1 MIIINIELFKKK
13 ILRIEN
19 SKEWTDFLNKSKIG
33 ERYYK
38 NRNDIKNLPLKMR
51 DDSPLRVADNRDS
64 YNWHGLLLDQKSG
77 YMFGHE
83 PTIDVGDADTNKEI
97 TKVLGDEWGK
107 TLNDLVIKAGNAGI
121 TWLHYWEDEFQK
133 FQYGIVPT
141 GQIIPIYSDDLKHR
155 LVGIARKYISYD
167 EDDKEINVYEFWDN
181 KECYYFIKKGEQFED
196 YNIVGQNGK
205 KETNHFKHKYGKVP
219 FIYFNNNS
227 IKEYDLYM
235 NKDQIDQ
242 FDKVINGFA
251 NDIEDVQEIIF
262 VLKGY
267 GGEELQEFMED
278 LKDYKAVKTD
288 DNGDVKTIKAEIPV
302 EARDTLLESL
312 KKLIFLFGM
321 GINPDKE
328 SFGDSSGVALKFLY
342 SLLELKASKTRIE
355 FDCSIKVLIRAI
367 LDHLGKNTDQDISI
381 TYYKNMVTNDKEVVE
396 ILSKSGQTISEK
408 TKTKNHPYTENL
420 DEELKQ
426 IEVEKKESLD
436 SDYDE
441 SFGSGADE
449 DE

>member
-1 MIIINIELFKKK
+1 MIKINIELFKKK

-19 SKEWTDFLNKSKIG
+19 SIEWKDFLLKSKIG
-33 ERYYK
+33 ERYYRNK
-38 NRNDIKNLPLKMR
+38 NDIKYLPIKIR

-64 YNWHGLLLDQKSG
+64 YNWHGLFLDQKAG
-77 YMFGHE
+77 YMFGRE
-83 PTIDVGDADTNKEI
+83 PTIDVGKADINKEI
-97 TKVLGDEWGK
+97 IKVLGDEWGK
-107 TLNDLVIKAGNAGI
+107 TLNDLVVKAGNAGI
-121 TWLHYWEDEFQK
+121 SWVHYWDDELGN

-155 LVGIARKYISYD
+155 LVGIARKYISYN
-167 EDDKEINVYEFWDN
+167 ENDKEIIVYEFWDN
-181 KECYYFIKKGEQFED
+181 EECYFFIRKGNKFED
-196 YNIVGQNGK
+196 YNIVGE
-205 KETNHFKHKYGKVP
+205 KETNSFKHSYGKVP

-235 NKDQIDQ
+235 YKNLIDQ
-242 FDKVINGFA
+242 FDKVSNGFA

-278 LKDYKAVKTD
+278 LKDFKAVKTED
-288 DNGDVKTIKAEIPV
+288 DGDVKTIKAEIPV
-302 EARDTLLESL
+302 EARDKFLESM
-312 KKLIFLFGM
+312 KKSIFLFGM
-321 GINPDKE
+321 GVNPDKD
-328 SFGDSSGVALKFLY
+328 SLGDSSGVALKFLY

-355 FDCSIKVLIRAI
+355 FDCSIKILIRAI

-396 ILSKSGQTISEK
+396 ILSKSGQTISDE
-408 TKTKNHPYTENL
+408 TKTKNHPYTDNL

-426 IEVEKKESLD
+426 IKLEQTDV
-436 SDYDE
+436 DYNDG
-441 SFGSGADE
+441 FGDAGGAE
-449 DE
+449 DNE